1 MATKRN
7 SVGAAACVGSAQRI
21 KCKNCQIKVL
31 SGMIFA
37 GTWQPLLQCVGRLSS
52 LNHKTLLQ
60 QNASSPGR
68 WMSSILVI
76 LIDNQSLLCWKN
88 TWTLVC
94 SMSSPQ
100 VKTLCAGLDLLMQR
114 SAWNKILQRTASFNF
129 PTFRRLAW
137 QRGQQRPVQ
146 LRVHME
152 VRSKGLW
159 SQSLLARVECWHTN
173 TWFWL
178 YFQN

>member
-1 MATKRN
+1 MVWFLLVPGN
-7 SVGAAACVGSAQRI
+7 PYSSVSVDYHPWITRRCCNKMPRHLYVGCHQFWQSWWIIKIFCVE
-21 KCKNCQIKVL
+21 
-31 SGMIFA
+31 
-37 GTWQPLLQCVGRLSS
+37 
-52 LNHKTLLQ
+52 
-60 QNASSPGR
+60 
-68 WMSSILVI
+68 
-76 LIDNQSLLCWKN
+76 KN
-88 TWTLVC
+88 TWTLFC

-114 SAWNKILQRTASFNF
+114 SVWNKILQRTASFNF

-146 LRVHME
+146 LRVHMGE
-152 VRSKGLW
+152 RSKGPW